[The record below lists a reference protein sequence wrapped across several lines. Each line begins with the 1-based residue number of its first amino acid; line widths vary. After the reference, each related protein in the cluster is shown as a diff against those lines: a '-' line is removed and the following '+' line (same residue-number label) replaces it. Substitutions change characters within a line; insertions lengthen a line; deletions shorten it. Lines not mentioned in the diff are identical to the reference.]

1 MRQAVQ
7 ELSPIIVHIET
18 RDSQGTGFLA
28 STNRE
33 WTRIGIATAYH
44 VIEKANRNGGS
55 ITIRSHSGGEVVIDT
70 QDDGVEIRHD
80 YDSDSALIV
89 IDFTEELTLP
99 KEVAPLFPSE
109 EDLLQAV
116 LPGHPVGWIGYP
128 GLLQRTQCFF
138 SGNIS
143 AYYEPRKLHYIDG
156 VAINGV
162 SGGPVFG
169 RFPPSDRLMVVGV
182 LSAYQPNISGGQA
195 LPGLSVAM
203 SAVRLLRFFGY

>member
-7 ELSPIIVHIET
+7 DLSPIIVHIET
-18 RDSQGTGFLA
+18 RDSQGTGFVVA
-28 STNRE
+28 TDNSWSRV
-33 WTRIGIATAYH
+33 GIATAYH
-44 VIEKANRNGGS
+44 VIEKANRNAGS
-55 ITIRSHSGGEVVIDT
+55 ITIRTHSGGEITVNT
-70 QDDGVEIRHD
+70 QDEDVEVRHD

-89 IDFTEELTLP
+89 TKFTSDLSLP
-99 KEVAPLFPSE
+99 KRIAPLFKSE
-109 EDLLQAV
+109 ESMRQAV

-128 GLLQRTQCFF
+128 GLLLRTQCFF

-143 AYYEPRKLHYIDG
+143 AYYEPSRLHYIDG

-169 RFPPSDRLMVVGV
+169 RFPPDDKLIVLGV
-182 LSAYQPNISGGQA
+182 ISAYQPNISGGHT

-203 SAVRLLRFFGY
+203 SVARIRKFFGY